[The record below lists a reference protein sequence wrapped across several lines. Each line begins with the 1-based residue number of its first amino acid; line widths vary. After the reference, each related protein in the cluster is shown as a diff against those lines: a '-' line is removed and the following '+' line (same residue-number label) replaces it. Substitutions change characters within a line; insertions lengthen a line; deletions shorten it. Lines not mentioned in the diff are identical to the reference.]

1 MTAPMNGTATAR
13 MRHLL
18 RRGRQVSTGLTT
30 LAIVNAV
37 VLPLA
42 VVVRLVDPTLIAGVP
57 AWDKPIKFS
66 LSFLAFGPTM
76 LWIYSRVRVG
86 RVGRI
91 GLELVGWSMV
101 LEIVLIVMQ
110 ASRGVMSHFNY
121 TTPFDATVFTA
132 MAAGTGVFAIAA
144 LIVGVVIARRKLHGL
159 IGLAITLSVPIM
171 TLAAIQG
178 FSMTAPKPGQIDAG
192 RLIVGGHTVG
202 GTHGAG
208 LPWLGWSTEH
218 GDLRIAHFIGLHV
231 LQILP
236 LGAFALTVLA
246 ARGIVR
252 ASERRLRAAVW
263 AGGAAYVG
271 LIFTLY
277 IQAQRGQSVVAP
289 DGLTITT
296 ALLLIGLPTTA
307 ALALAFVPQRM
318 VAAPR
323 TRS

>member
-1 MTAPMNGTATAR
+1 
-13 MRHLL
+13 
-18 RRGRQVSTGLTT
+18 
-30 LAIVNAV
+30 
-37 VLPLA
+37 
-42 VVVRLVDPTLIAGVP
+42 
-57 AWDKPIKFS
+57 
-66 LSFLAFGPTM
+66 M
-76 LWIYSRVRVG
+76 LWMYARVPVG

-110 ASRGVMSHFNY
+110 AARGVMSHFNY
-121 TTPFDATVFTA
+121 TTPFNASVFTA

-144 LIVGVVIARRKLHGL
+144 LIVGVVIARRRLQGL

-192 RLIVGGHTVG
+192 RLIVGGHTIG
-202 GTHGAG
+202 GDHGLG
-208 LPWLGWSTEH
+208 LPVLGWSTEH
-218 GDLRIAHFIGLHV
+218 GDLRVAHFVGLHV

-236 LGAFALTVLA
+236 LAALVLTVLA

-252 ASERRLRAAVW
+252 ASERRLRAAIW

-277 IQAQRGQSVVAP
+277 FQAQRGQSVVAP
-289 DGLTITT
+289 DGFTVVT
-296 ALLLIGLPTTA
+296 ALVLFGLPIAA
-307 ALALAFVPQRM
+307 ALTLALVPGRRRP
-318 VAAPR
+318 ADNPA
-323 TRS
+323 TAE

>member
-1 MTAPMNGTATAR
+1 MNGTTTPR
-13 MRHLL
+13 LRQLV
-18 RRGRQVSTGLTT
+18 RRGWQLSTGLTT
-30 LAIVNAV
+30 LSIVNAM
-37 VLPLA
+37 VLPVA
-42 VVVRLVDPTLIAGVP
+42 VAMRLVDPTLVAGVP
-57 AWDKPIKFS
+57 GWDKPIKFS

-91 GLELVGWSMV
+91 ALELVGWSMV

-132 MAAGTGVFAIAA
+132 MAAGTGVFAIAG
-144 LIVGVVIARRKLHGL
+144 LIVGVVIARRRLQGL

-178 FSMTAPKPGQIDAG
+178 FSMTAPKPGQIEAG
-192 RLIVGGHTVG
+192 RLVVGGHTVG
-202 GTHGAG
+202 GTHGPG

-218 GDLRIAHFIGLHV
+218 GDLRIAHFVGLHV

-236 LGAFALTVLA
+236 IGAFALTVLA

-263 AGGAAYVG
+263 AGGAGYVG

-289 DGLTITT
+289 DSFTVTT
-296 ALLLIGLPTTA
+296 ALLMIGVPTGV
-307 ALALAFVPQRM
+307 ALALAVAPQRAI
-318 VAAPR
+318 AARP